1 MALLHG
7 HGNIRCI
14 REGVCCIARRE
25 FVRALLSL
33 SRRSS
38 PRLWGC
44 GVCVCFV
51 RELVLRVVLS
61 SKGALARTQGPETPP
76 FPLSSPFLPR
86 PSRKHEFSLSVFL
99 PSSLPAPRPSLSL
112 SPLVFAV
119 NARSTHHPR
128 NGRVVRRRS
137 SLRRKRSEKM
147 ADSWTQ
153 SIVCRYFKNGTCR
166 EGVNCRY
173 RHVQGHRNDAS
184 INEATSTHSSAYIV
198 TCRFFKQGI
207 CKYGSQCR
215 YRHSSG
221 NADSNATQTN
231 ATENSASGQHTANFS
246 RNKKAEKRT
255 AEEWVKAP
263 EFIPTTGSP
272 VAGSSSI
279 DGMSSTSGT
288 SSGSGTSMPVSYAQA
303 VNPSGQASSPSLE
316 PLCPY
321 AEATGICRSST
332 CTYLH
337 GDICEFCS
345 RAALHPHNEEL
356 RKKHTNACVKQHE
369 ADMELS
375 FAIQRS
381 KEKSCG
387 VCFETIM
394 EKSSREQ
401 RFGILPN
408 CNHCF
413 CLTCIRKWRQA
424 KQFDNKIIRA
434 CPECRIPSD
443 FVCPS
448 MYWVDTKEEK
458 EKLIRDY
465 KGALSTKDCKYFN
478 KGLGKCPFGNK
489 CFYLHA
495 LPDGT
500 KKDVG
505 PPVRQRRNTADTDI
519 DILHQLILW
528 DFFDERDDR
537 WMYLDL
543 EDIPFFSD
551 SDESDWSDYE
561 LSFD

>member
-1 MALLHG
+1 
-7 HGNIRCI
+7 
-14 REGVCCIARRE
+14 
-25 FVRALLSL
+25 
-33 SRRSS
+33 
-38 PRLWGC
+38 
-44 GVCVCFV
+44 
-51 RELVLRVVLS
+51 
-61 SKGALARTQGPETPP
+61 
-76 FPLSSPFLPR
+76 
-86 PSRKHEFSLSVFL
+86 
-99 PSSLPAPRPSLSL
+99 
-112 SPLVFAV
+112 
-119 NARSTHHPR
+119 
-128 NGRVVRRRS
+128 
-137 SLRRKRSEKM
+137 M
-147 ADSWTQ
+147 ADNWTQ
-153 SIVCRYFKNGTCR
+153 NIACRYFKNGTCR
-166 EGVNCRY
+166 EGNNCRY
-173 RHVQGHRNDAS
+173 RHVQGNRNDAS

-198 TCRFFKQGI
+198 TCRFFKQGM
-207 CKYGSQCR
+207 CKFGSQCR
-215 YRHSSG
+215 FRHNSG
-221 NADSNATQTN
+221 TTDSNAMQID
-231 ATENSASGQHTANFS
+231 ATENAASGQHTSNSS
-246 RNKKAEKRT
+246 RNKKTEKRT

-263 EFIPTTGSP
+263 EFVPTTGSP
-272 VAGSSSI
+272 IAGSSSI

-288 SSGSGTSMPVSYAQA
+288 SPSTSMPVSYAQA
-303 VNPSGQASSPSLE
+303 VNPTGQASSPSLE

-321 AEATGICRSST
+321 AEATGICRNSN

-345 RAALHPHNEEL
+345 RAVLHPHNEEL
-356 RKKHTNACVKQHE
+356 RKKHNNACVKQHE

-465 KGALSTKDCKYFN
+465 KGVLRYEMIDNLSLFYHVLTICLFSYSTKDCKYFN
-478 KGLGKCPFGNK
+478 KGRGKCPFGNK

-505 PPVRQRRNTADTDI
+505 PPVRQRRNTTDTDI

-551 SDESDWSDYE
+551 SDDSDWSDYE

>member
-1 MALLHG
+1 
-7 HGNIRCI
+7 
-14 REGVCCIARRE
+14 
-25 FVRALLSL
+25 
-33 SRRSS
+33 
-38 PRLWGC
+38 
-44 GVCVCFV
+44 
-51 RELVLRVVLS
+51 
-61 SKGALARTQGPETPP
+61 
-76 FPLSSPFLPR
+76 
-86 PSRKHEFSLSVFL
+86 
-99 PSSLPAPRPSLSL
+99 
-112 SPLVFAV
+112 
-119 NARSTHHPR
+119 
-128 NGRVVRRRS
+128 
-137 SLRRKRSEKM
+137 M
-147 ADSWTQ
+147 ADNWVQ
-153 SIVCRYFKNGTCR
+153 NIVCRYFKTGTCR
-166 EGVNCRY
+166 EGNNCRF
-173 RHVQGHRNDAS
+173 RHVQGNSNDAS
-184 INEATSTHSSAYIV
+184 INEATSTHNSPYIV
-198 TCRFFKQGI
+198 TCRFFKQGM
-207 CKYGSQCR
+207 CKFGGQCR
-215 YRHSSG
+215 FRHSTS
-221 NADSNATQTN
+221 NADSGAAQTN
-231 ATENSASGQHTANFS
+231 ATENSASVQHTANSS
-246 RNKKAEKRT
+246 RNKKIDKRV

-263 EFIPTTGSP
+263 EFIPTP

-288 SSGSGTSMPVSYAQA
+288 SSGTSMSVSYAQA
-303 VNPSGQASSPSLE
+303 VNPSGQASSPALE

-321 AEATGICRSST
+321 AEATGICRNT
-332 CTYLH
+332 NCTYLH
-337 GDICEFCS
+337 GDICELCS

-387 VCFETIM
+387 ICFETIM

-478 KGLGKCPFGNK
+478 KGRGKCPFGNK

-505 PPVRQRRNTADTDI
+505 PPVRQRRNTTDTDI
-519 DILHQLILW
+519 DILHRMLW
-528 DFFDERDDR
+528 LLMLWVTGVLAFLRYAWTRVTGLFIHGFRGREDDD
-537 WMYLDL
+537 Y
-543 EDIPFFSD
+543 D
-551 SDESDWSDYE
+551 SDGRRT
-561 LSFD
+561 

>member
-1 MALLHG
+1 
-7 HGNIRCI
+7 
-14 REGVCCIARRE
+14 
-25 FVRALLSL
+25 
-33 SRRSS
+33 
-38 PRLWGC
+38 
-44 GVCVCFV
+44 
-51 RELVLRVVLS
+51 
-61 SKGALARTQGPETPP
+61 
-76 FPLSSPFLPR
+76 
-86 PSRKHEFSLSVFL
+86 
-99 PSSLPAPRPSLSL
+99 
-112 SPLVFAV
+112 
-119 NARSTHHPR
+119 
-128 NGRVVRRRS
+128 
-137 SLRRKRSEKM
+137 M
-147 ADSWTQ
+147 ADNWTQ
-153 SIVCRYFKNGTCR
+153 SVVCRYFKNGTCR
-166 EGVNCRY
+166 EGSNCRY
-173 RHVQGHRNDAS
+173 RHVQAARNDTS
-184 INEATSTHSSAYIV
+184 VNEAVTVSTGGSPSGPAGTV

-207 CKYGSQCR
+207 CKFGAQCR
-215 YRHSSG
+215 FRHAAS
-221 NADSNATQTN
+221 NADSDTAQTN
-231 ATENSASGQHTANFS
+231 ATENSISAQHTANS
-246 RNKKAEKRT
+246 SKNKKAGRRI
-255 AEEWVKAP
+255 AEEWVMAP
-263 EFIPTTGSP
+263 EFVPTAVPP
-272 VAGSSSI
+272 VAGSST
-279 DGMSSTSGT
+279 DGTSASGT
-288 SSGSGTSMPVSYAQA
+288 STSTAMPVSYAQA
-303 VNPSGQASSPSLE
+303 VNPSGQASTPALE

-321 AEATGICRSST
+321 AEATGICRNT
-332 CTYLH
+332 NCTYLH
-337 GDICEFCS
+337 GDICELCS

-478 KGLGKCPFGNK
+478 KGRGKCPFGNK

-505 PPVRQRRNTADTDI
+505 PPVRQRRNTSDAGL
-519 DILHQLILW
+519 DILQQLILW
-528 DFFDERDDR
+528 DFLEERDDR

-551 SDESDWSDYE
+551 SDDSDWSDYE
-561 LSFD
+561 LPFD

>member
-1 MALLHG
+1 
-7 HGNIRCI
+7 
-14 REGVCCIARRE
+14 
-25 FVRALLSL
+25 
-33 SRRSS
+33 
-38 PRLWGC
+38 
-44 GVCVCFV
+44 
-51 RELVLRVVLS
+51 
-61 SKGALARTQGPETPP
+61 
-76 FPLSSPFLPR
+76 
-86 PSRKHEFSLSVFL
+86 
-99 PSSLPAPRPSLSL
+99 
-112 SPLVFAV
+112 
-119 NARSTHHPR
+119 
-128 NGRVVRRRS
+128 
-137 SLRRKRSEKM
+137 M
-147 ADSWTQ
+147 ADCWVQNS
-153 SIVCRYFKNGTCR
+153 VCRYFKNGFCR
-166 EGVNCRY
+166 DGSNCRY
-173 RHVQGHRNDAS
+173 RHVQGNRNDG
-184 INEATSTHSSAYIV
+184 N
-198 TCRFFKQGI
+198 GM
-207 CKYGSQCR
+207 CKFGSQCR
-215 YRHSSG
+215 FRHVSG
-221 NADSNATQTN
+221 SGTADSSATQTN
-231 ATENSASGQHTANFS
+231 ATENSASGGHYTCS
-246 RNKKAEKRT
+246 RNKKADKRT

-263 EFIPTTGSP
+263 EFVPTIGSP

-279 DGMSSTSGT
+279 DGMSSASGT
-288 SSGSGTSMPVSYAQA
+288 SSSTSMPVSYAQA
-303 VNPSGQASSPSLE
+303 VNPAGQASSPSD

-321 AEATGICRSST
+321 AEATGICRNSN

-337 GDICEFCS
+337 GDICELCS

-356 RKKHTNACVKQHE
+356 RKKHINACVKQHE

-394 EKSSREQ
+394 EKASREQ

-465 KGALSTKDCKYFN
+465 KGALSIKDCKYFN
-478 KGLGKCPFGNK
+478 KGRGKCPFGNK

-505 PPVRQRRNTADTDI
+505 PPVRQRRNTSDTDI

-528 DFFDERDDR
+528 DFFEERDESR
-537 WMYLDL
+537 WMYLDF
-543 EDIPFFSD
+543 EDIPSFFSD
-551 SDESDWSDYE
+551 SDDSDWSDE
-561 LSFD
+561 LPFD

>member
-1 MALLHG
+1 
-7 HGNIRCI
+7 
-14 REGVCCIARRE
+14 
-25 FVRALLSL
+25 
-33 SRRSS
+33 
-38 PRLWGC
+38 
-44 GVCVCFV
+44 
-51 RELVLRVVLS
+51 
-61 SKGALARTQGPETPP
+61 
-76 FPLSSPFLPR
+76 
-86 PSRKHEFSLSVFL
+86 
-99 PSSLPAPRPSLSL
+99 
-112 SPLVFAV
+112 
-119 NARSTHHPR
+119 
-128 NGRVVRRRS
+128 
-137 SLRRKRSEKM
+137 M
-147 ADSWTQ
+147 ADSWIN
-153 SIVCRYFKNGTCR
+153 SVVCRYFKNGVCR
-166 EGVNCRY
+166 EGGNCRF
-173 RHVQGHRNDAS
+173 RHIQGTRDDTDVNTAETTPS
-184 INEATSTHSSAYIV
+184 GPIFNV

-207 CKYGSQCR
+207 CRFGSQCHF
-215 YRHSSG
+215 RHSANGS
-221 NADSNATQTN
+221 DSNAKQSN
-231 ATENSASGQHTANFS
+231 SVENSVSAQHTAS
-246 RNKKAEKRT
+246 SSKKGNNEKRA

-263 EFIPTTGSP
+263 EFVPTVVPP
-272 VAGSSSI
+272 VAGSSSSA
-279 DGMSSTSGT
+279 DEVFTSGT
-288 SSGSGTSMPVSYAQA
+288 STSTSKPASYAQA
-303 VNPSGQASSPSLE
+303 VNPSGQASSPALE
-316 PLCPY
+316 PLCPF
-321 AEATGICRSST
+321 AEATGICRKLN

-337 GDICEFCS
+337 GDICEFCNC
-345 RAALHPHNEEL
+345 AALHPHNEEQQ
-356 RKKHTNACVKQHE
+356 KKHTNACVKQHE

-434 CPECRIPSD
+434 CPECRVPSD

-458 EKLIRDY
+458 EKLIKDY

-478 KGLGKCPFGNK
+478 KGRGKCPFGNK

-505 PPVRQRRNTADTDI
+505 PPRRRHADYDI
-519 DILHQLILW
+519 DFLHQLILW
-528 DFFDERDDR
+528 DFLEERDDR

-543 EDIPFFSD
+543 EEIPFFSD
-551 SDESDWSDYE
+551 SDDSDWSDYE

>member
-1 MALLHG
+1 
-7 HGNIRCI
+7 
-14 REGVCCIARRE
+14 
-25 FVRALLSL
+25 
-33 SRRSS
+33 
-38 PRLWGC
+38 
-44 GVCVCFV
+44 
-51 RELVLRVVLS
+51 
-61 SKGALARTQGPETPP
+61 
-76 FPLSSPFLPR
+76 
-86 PSRKHEFSLSVFL
+86 
-99 PSSLPAPRPSLSL
+99 
-112 SPLVFAV
+112 
-119 NARSTHHPR
+119 
-128 NGRVVRRRS
+128 
-137 SLRRKRSEKM
+137 M
-147 ADSWTQ
+147 ADNWTQ
-153 SIVCRYFKNGTCR
+153 NVGCRYFRNTSGCR
-166 EGVNCRY
+166 EGDCGF
-173 RHVQGHRNDAS
+173 RHWQGNRNDAS
-184 INEATSTHSSAYIV
+184 TNEATSTNHHSHTHHHTHQAHV
-198 TCRFFKQGI
+198 ATCRFFKQGS
-207 CKYGSQCR
+207 CKFGAQCR
-215 YRHSSG
+215 FSHDL
-221 NADSNATQTN
+221 NNTDNNATQTN
-231 ATENSASGQHTANFS
+231 GRDYSYLEHL
-246 RNKKAEKRT
+246 NKPHGKSKYNA
-255 AEEWVKAP
+255 EWVKAP
-263 EFIPTTGSP
+263 EFVPNKYKDP
-272 VAGSSSI
+272 VIVVPASTATASAAV
-279 DGMSSTSGT
+279 SSTSGT
-288 SSGSGTSMPVSYAQA
+288 SPSTSTPVSYAQA
-303 VNPSGQASSPSLE
+303 VNPHIQQNLPISTQPLDS
-316 PLCPY
+316 LCPY
-321 AEATGICRSST
+321 AEAIGNCLLRNCPWI
-332 CTYLH
+332 H
-337 GDICEFCS
+337 GDICELCS
-345 RAALHPHNEEL
+345 RPALHPHNEEL
-356 RKKHTNACVKQHE
+356 RKKHTNACMKQHE

-458 EKLIRDY
+458 EKLIKDY

-478 KGLGKCPFGNK
+478 KGRGKCPFGNK

-505 PPVRQRRNTADTDI
+505 PPVRQRRNNADADY

-551 SDESDWSDYE
+551 SDDSDWSDYE

>member
-1 MALLHG
+1 
-7 HGNIRCI
+7 
-14 REGVCCIARRE
+14 
-25 FVRALLSL
+25 
-33 SRRSS
+33 
-38 PRLWGC
+38 
-44 GVCVCFV
+44 
-51 RELVLRVVLS
+51 
-61 SKGALARTQGPETPP
+61 
-76 FPLSSPFLPR
+76 
-86 PSRKHEFSLSVFL
+86 
-99 PSSLPAPRPSLSL
+99 
-112 SPLVFAV
+112 
-119 NARSTHHPR
+119 
-128 NGRVVRRRS
+128 
-137 SLRRKRSEKM
+137 M
-147 ADSWTQ
+147 ADNWTQ
-153 SIVCRYFKNGTCR
+153 SVACRYFKNGACR
-166 EGVNCRY
+166 EGNNCRY
-173 RHVQGHRNDAS
+173 RHVQATRNEAS
-184 INEATSTHSSAYIV
+184 INEAVATSTNGPTYIM
-198 TCRFFKQGI
+198 TCRFFKQGM
-207 CKYGSQCR
+207 CKFGNQCR
-215 YRHSSG
+215 FRHSSDTE
-221 NADSNATQTN
+221 NEATQTN
-231 ATENSASGQHTANFS
+231 AIENSASSQPTTNS
-246 RNKKAEKRT
+246 LRNKKADKRN

-263 EFIPTTGSP
+263 EFIPTAVPP
-272 VAGSSSI
+272 VAGSST
-279 DGMSSTSGT
+279 DGTSTSGT
-288 SSGSGTSMPVSYAQA
+288 STSTSMAVSYAQA
-303 VNPSGQASSPSLE
+303 VNPSGQASNPALE

-321 AEATGICRSST
+321 EEAGGVCRNIN

-337 GDICEFCS
+337 GHTCELCS
-345 RAALHPHNEEL
+345 RAVLHPYNEEL

-413 CLTCIRKWRQA
+413 CLSCIRKWRQA

-478 KGLGKCPFGNK
+478 KGRGKCPFGNK

-505 PPVRQRRNTADTDI
+505 PPVRQRRNTADPDM
-519 DILHQLILW
+519 DLLHLMLQMVLTWLVVVVVFHISEFLP
-528 DFFDERDDR
+528 
-537 WMYLDL
+537 Y
-543 EDIPFFSD
+543 D
-551 SDESDWSDYE
+551 SDEE
-561 LSFD
+561 II